1 MECSVSYTRNIP
13 VRYEV
18 DVFIAGG
25 GPAGI
30 AAAVTAA
37 RSGSKVFLAEAQSCL
52 GGMGTLG
59 LIPAFC
65 MFGDGVN
72 FLAYGIGKEIFDRM
86 NRNRSEEM
94 KKHERCIEFEPLK
107 LLYDK
112 MMQESGADF
121 TFMTNVV
128 DVIHT
133 DGHIEAVI
141 CSSKSGMFAV
151 KAGIYIDCTGDGD
164 MSVMAGAKYEMGD
177 DRGVCMP
184 GTLCSMWS
192 NVDWAKYKAA
202 LAIRPAIFNEWLYKA
217 FDDGVFTVKDLHH
230 PGMWRIGDNATGGN
244 FGHGFGVDG
253 TDERSLTKALL
264 DGRAAMPEFRRY
276 YREYVP
282 GFENAELMGTA
293 PLYGIRESRRITG
306 DYILGEQDFLERASF
321 DDEIGRYCY
330 PIDMHPATPDP
341 ELFDKFREE
350 FLKKYKYGRGESYG
364 IPYRSLISAKN
375 DNLLVA
381 GRCVS
386 CDQKMQGSIRVMPG
400 CFITGQAAGMAAAIA
415 SAEKTDARG
424 FDVNKLLEKLEKLK

>member
-112 MMQESGADF
+112 IMQESGADF

-164 MSVMAGAKYEMGD
+164 MSVMAGAKYEMLG
-177 DRGVCMP
+177 ME
-184 GTLCSMWS
+184 
-192 NVDWAKYKAA
+192 YA
-202 LAIRPAIFNEWLYKA
+202 L
-217 FDDGVFTVKDLHH
+217 
-230 PGMWRIGDNATGGN
+230 
-244 FGHGFGVDG
+244 
-253 TDERSLTKALL
+253 
-264 DGRAAMPEFRRY
+264 
-276 YREYVP
+276 
-282 GFENAELMGTA
+282 
-293 PLYGIRESRRITG
+293 
-306 DYILGEQDFLERASF
+306 
-321 DDEIGRYCY
+321 
-330 PIDMHPATPDP
+330 
-341 ELFDKFREE
+341 
-350 FLKKYKYGRGESYG
+350 
-364 IPYRSLISAKN
+364 
-375 DNLLVA
+375 
-381 GRCVS
+381 
-386 CDQKMQGSIRVMPG
+386 
-400 CFITGQAAGMAAAIA
+400 
-415 SAEKTDARG
+415 
-424 FDVNKLLEKLEKLK
+424 